1 MLRKKDQLVNDMQAK
16 KLSRISALLRG
27 AKPDVALSFMPD
39 AGDTLIASYNVHK
52 GVGLDRRFNP
62 ARTVSV
68 IREMNADVVA
78 LQEASGRF
86 GERMSLLD
94 LNRLADECGL
104 MPAPISGP
112 YGQHGWHGNI
122 ILFKQGIVT
131 SAQQLSL
138 PGVEPRGAVA
148 IDLTLTSGPLRIIA
162 AHLGLLRNS
171 RAKQVEMLRA
181 VAEASDDRP
190 TLLMGDLNEWRL
202 GKRSSLAG
210 LAPDFGP
217 PHAILPSFPSR
228 FPVFALDRVLCKP
241 HDLLCGV
248 ELHDTPLARIA
259 SDHLPIKASIRLGAG
274 VSDRQISD
282 AAIAQGDKL

>member
-1 MLRKKDQLVNDMQAK
+1 MLRRKDRMAKGIVKKA
-16 KLSRISALLRG
+16 SARIPALLRG
-27 AKPDVALSFMPD
+27 GRPDVALSFMPD
-39 AGDTLIASYNVHK
+39 NGDTLIASYNVHK
-52 GVGLDRRFNP
+52 GVGLDRRFDP

-68 IREMNADVVA
+68 IREMDADVVA

-86 GERMSLLD
+86 GERASLLD
-94 LNRLADECGL
+94 LDRLAHECGL
-104 MPAPISGP
+104 VPAPVSGP

-122 ILFKQGIVT
+122 ILFKEGIVT
-131 SAQQLSL
+131 SAHQLSL
-138 PGVEPRGAVA
+138 PGVEPRGAVV
-148 IDLTLTSGPLRIIA
+148 IDVTLTAGPLRIIS

-202 GKRSSLAG
+202 GKRSALSA

-217 PHAILPSFPSR
+217 LHATLPSFPSR
-228 FPVFALDRVLCKP
+228 FPVFALDRVLSKP
-241 HDLLCGV
+241 HDLICGV

-259 SDHLPIKASIRLGAG
+259 SDHLPIKASVRLGATEDDTRK
-274 VSDRQISD
+274 V
-282 AAIAQGDKL
+282 AAA

>member
-1 MLRKKDQLVNDMQAK
+1 MLRKKDRLAK
-16 KLSRISALLRG
+16 DIMMKASAASARIPALLG
-27 AKPDVALSFMPD
+27 SIKPNVALSFMPD

-52 GVGLDRRFNP
+52 GVGLDRRFDP
-62 ARTVSV
+62 ARTISV

-86 GERMSLLD
+86 GERLSLLD
-94 LNRLADECGL
+94 LDRLAHECGL
-104 MPAPISGP
+104 VPAPISGP

-131 SAQQLSL
+131 SAHQLSL
-138 PGVEPRGAVA
+138 PGVEPRGAVV
-148 IDLTLTSGPLRIIA
+148 IDLTLASGPLRVIA

-202 GKRSSLAG
+202 GRRSSLAS

-217 PHAILPSFPSR
+217 PHATLPSFPTR
-228 FPVFALDRVLCKP
+228 FPIFALDRVLCKP

-248 ELHDTPLARIA
+248 ELHNTPLARIA
-259 SDHLPIKASIRLGAG
+259 SDHLPIKASIRLSAG
-274 VSDRQISD
+274 GDDTRRTDV
-282 AAIAQGDKL
+282 AA